1 LFAIAYYKP
10 LLDNVS
16 MVEIKVS
23 ALEDG
28 QKIEKFVKKSLNE
41 APLGFIYKA
50 FRKKDIKING
60 HWVKKDAVVH
70 TGDLV
75 RIYVTDTQLKD
86 FAKPKE
92 VIKKP
97 LPYEIIYEDKNI
109 LIVNK
114 PAGVLVYGDEKEK
127 RNTLTQNV
135 QNYLYFKGEYD
146 PAHHSF
152 VPSPA
157 HRLDRNTSGLV
168 LFGKKDS
175 ALKELEEL
183 FKERK
188 NISKK
193 YYALVAGTLEG
204 KGEVDAPLLKD
215 SNSGMVKVASL
226 ANGAKSAKTLYR
238 SLEVFEDSSL
248 VECDLL
254 TGRTHQIRV
263 HMAYIHHPLLG
274 DAKYGDFALN
284 RKYKEKYGL
293 SSQFLHAYS
302 FEFGEI
308 PGVLSYL
315 SHKNFLAPLPK
326 EKEKVLSLL
335 RQK

>member
-1 LFAIAYYKP
+1 MP

-23 ALEDG
+23 QLEDG

-70 TGDLV
+70 AGDLV

-97 LPYEIIYEDKNI
+97 LPYEIIYEDANI

-168 LFGKKDS
+168 LFGKKDA

-193 YYALVAGTLEG
+193 YYALVAGKLEG
-204 KGEVDAPLLKD
+204 EGEVDAPLKKD
-215 SNSGMVKVASL
+215 SNSGMVKVASI

-238 SLEVFEDSSL
+238 SLEIFEDSSL

-293 SSQFLHAYS
+293 SLQFLHAYS

-315 SHKNFLAPLPK
+315 SHKRFLAPLPK
-326 EKEKVLSLL
+326 EKENVLFLL

>member
-1 LFAIAYYKP
+1 
-10 LLDNVS
+10 

-23 ALEDG
+23 SLEDG

-70 TGDLV
+70 QGDLV
-75 RIYVTDTQLKD
+75 RIYVTDEQLKD

-92 VIKKP
+92 AIKKP
-97 LPYEIIYEDKNI
+97 LPYEIVYEDENV
-109 LIVNK
+109 LIINK
-114 PAGVLVYGDEKEK
+114 PAGVLVYGDDKEK

-146 PAHHSF
+146 PSHHSF

-168 LFGKKDS
+168 LFGKKDA

-193 YYALVAGTLEG
+193 YYALVAGKLMGEG
-204 KGEVDAPLLKD
+204 EIDAPLLKD
-215 SNSGMVKVASL
+215 SNTGMVRVSSL
-226 ANGAKSAKTLYR
+226 SSGAKNAKTKYR
-238 SLEVFEDSSL
+238 SLETFSDSTL

-274 DAKYGDFALN
+274 DAKYGDFHLN
-284 RKYKEKYGL
+284 RIYREKYGL
-293 SSQFLHAYS
+293 STQFLHAYS
-302 FEFGEI
+302 FKFGEI
-308 PGVLSYL
+308 SGVLSYL
-315 SHKNFLAPLPK
+315 SHKEFLASLPK
-326 EKEKVLSLL
+326 EKENVLAQL
-335 RQK
+335 RKENSEK

>member
-1 LFAIAYYKP
+1 
-10 LLDNVS
+10 

-193 YYALVAGTLEG
+193 YYVLVAGTLEG